1 MIKLDEITINKKER
15 LAYID
20 FRVNFVGQIRRPDL
34 ELKFGIK
41 AAAST
46 RDITTYRDLASN
58 NLTYDTSAKAYFRS
72 SEFKPLFDFPV
83 ERILGFLTRGFGG
96 IQDKVIGSSISCLSS
111 EIIEK
116 PSVEV
121 LSVLSRAIHLKKAIS
136 TTYVSAKNG
145 KSKKSLVPHAFV
157 NSGQRWHIRAF
168 DRSRNRFGDFVLT
181 RFLNTEI
188 SGSSVLTQEEVAN
201 DNQWNRIVEL
211 EILPHPRLAHK
222 TPIEMDYG
230 MKKDEPLVI
239 QVRAVQ
245 AGYFLL
251 DKNIDCTDNHSLRS
265 KNGKIGSKYQ
275 LWLKNPDK
283 TLFKVDSAFMAPG
296 FEIFD

>member
-1 MIKLDEITINKKER
+1 MTLDDININKKER

-20 FRVNFVGQIRRPDL
+20 FRVSFVGQIRRADL

-46 RDITTYRDLASN
+46 RDITTYRGLAPD
-58 NLTYDTSAKAYFRS
+58 NLVYDTSAKAYFRS
-72 SEFKPLFDFPV
+72 DGFKPLFNFAV
-83 ERILGFLTRGFGG
+83 ESILSFLIRGFGG
-96 IQDKVIGSSISCLSS
+96 IQKKIIGSSVSCLSS

-116 PSVEV
+116 PSIET
-121 LSVLSRAIHLKKAIS
+121 LSILSRAIHLNNAIT

-145 KSKKSLVPHAFV
+145 KSVKELIPHAFV
-157 NSGQRWHIRAF
+157 NSGQRWHVRAF

-181 RFLNTEI
+181 RFISPEI
-188 SGSSVLTQEEVAN
+188 IESPILPKEEVAN
-201 DNQWNRIVEL
+201 DIQWNRFVEM
-211 EILPHPRLAHK
+211 EIIPHPCLKHK

-230 MKKDEPLVI
+230 IKKNKPLLV

-251 DKNIDCTDNHSLRS
+251 DKNIDCTEDHSLRS
-265 KNGKIGSKYQ
+265 KDGKIGSKYR

-296 FEIFD
+296 FELSQ